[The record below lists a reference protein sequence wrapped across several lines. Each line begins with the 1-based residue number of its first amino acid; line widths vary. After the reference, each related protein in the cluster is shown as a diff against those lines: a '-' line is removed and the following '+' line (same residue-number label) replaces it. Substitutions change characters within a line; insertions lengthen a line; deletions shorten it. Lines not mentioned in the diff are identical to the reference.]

1 MADVSNENIVA
12 TLTNNETGQKAT
24 LTSEQLKSALS
35 SMSVSEELDNSFS
48 IVESYGPGLVAIDV
62 HPENIDAFD
71 GVVQIDIWGES
82 GLRPGCYLV
91 LYDFNLRTRMENDE
105 EDEEAIRN
113 AAEGLLLATDAEQIV
128 GDKLIPEPVT
138 VRPYDEN
145 GTLEPGEEPYEPLE
159 VWAIKKADTGG
170 YLTLPGMLQGLSAM
184 AALKIALDFYGES
197 LFAGQAEP
205 VTLPKQD
212 TVKPRT
218 QIDPNSKLANKITLL
233 ANGETVNLDVSGP
246 QEKKAVNTVVT
257 LEYEGEG
264 IELAKPMTQYDR
276 EVHNAVTT
284 LWKAGNTSFTARQ
297 VWHTLTDT
305 DTKKP
310 PSTEQVARIE
320 ESIDKQRFTRA
331 VVDFTEEARGR
342 ELTLDG
348 ESVTSYKIDAYMLNA
363 EKHTIET
370 ANGRTVE
377 GYTITR
383 PPVLYQHA
391 SIFGQVVTYP
401 MRYLKAAGRVGQNSE
416 ENIVIRKYL
425 LRRIG
430 MAKGRGHASKR
441 IKYSSVYEKAGI
453 AEPDK
458 KQRKRINDFV
468 ISCLEALA
476 KEGAI
481 KGFTEYKEGR
491 ARAGVDLIV

>member
-1 MADVSNENIVA
+1 MAEPTAFEI
-12 TLTNNETGQKAT
+12 
-24 LTSEQLKSALS
+24 
-35 SMSVSEELDNSFS
+35 
-48 IVESYGPGLVAIDV
+48 YGPKAREEHIQFVDSFVPGFRAFSLDTDIHLGIWNKTMHAGVYFLKAGDDAQTALVYTVVFDPQQLEQIAD
-62 HPENIDAFD
+62 DAKD
-71 GVVQIDIWGES
+71 
-82 GLRPGCYLV
+82 
-91 LYDFNLRTRMENDE
+91 YDEYTNE
-105 EDEEAIRN
+105 EGKRVRAIRD
-113 AAEGLLLATDAEQIV
+113 ETQIN
-128 GDKLIPEPVT
+128 IT
-138 VRPYDEN
+138 M
-145 GTLEPGEEPYEPLE
+145 EPLE
-159 VWAIKKADTGG
+159 VQEGRYLSFLEAVTWTAITTAENDEIRDAIFK
-170 YLTLPGMLQGLSAM
+170 SAY
-184 AALKIALDFYGES
+184 KVVVEEPEGEE
-197 LFAGQAEP
+197 GEP
-205 VTLPKQD
+205 LPKQD

-218 QIDPNSKLANKITLL
+218 QVDPNSKLANKITNL
-233 ANGETVNLDVSGP
+233 ANGETVNLDVSGT
-246 QEKKAVNTVVT
+246 QEKKAVTTVVT

-297 VWHTLTDT
+297 VWHTLTGT
-305 DTKKP
+305 DVKSP
-310 PSTEQVARIE
+310 PSREQMARIE

-331 VVDFTEEARGR
+331 MVDFTEEARGR

-391 SIFGQVVTYP
+391 SMLGQVITYP
-401 MRYLKAAGRVGQNSE
+401 MRYLAAGSVGQNSE

-425 LRRIG
+425 LRRIW
-430 MAKGRGHASKR
+430 MAKGKGHVSKR

-458 KQRKRINDFV
+458 KQRKRINDLV
-468 ISCLEALA
+468 VSCLEALA

>member
-1 MADVSNENIVA
+1 MNGSVIA
-12 TLTNNETGQKAT
+12 TLTNNETGQQAT
-24 LTSEQLKSALS
+24 LTSEQLQDAISSAS
-35 SMSVSEELDNSFS
+35 IGEELDNSLS
-48 IVESYGPGLVAIDV
+48 IVDFYGPGLIAIDI
-62 HPENIDAFD
+62 HPENIEAFD
-71 GVVQIDIWGES
+71 GVVHIGSWGEG
-82 GLRPGCYLV
+82 GLRPGRYLV
-91 LYDFNLRTRMENDE
+91 LYDFNMRARMGSKEEN
-105 EDEEAIRN
+105 EEALKH
-113 AAEGLLLATDAEQIV
+113 AADGFLLAIDEGQIV
-128 GDKLIPEPVT
+128 GDKLTPEPVT
-138 VRPYDEN
+138 VRPQDDNDEIP
-145 GTLEPGEEPYEPLE
+145 EPGEAAYEPME
-159 VWAIKKADTGG
+159 VWAIRNEDTGG
-170 YLTLPGMLQGLSAM
+170 FLTLSDMLQGLSAM
-184 AALKIALDFYGES
+184 AALKIALDFYGEA

-246 QEKKAVNTVVT
+246 QEKRAVTTVVT
-257 LEYEGEG
+257 LEYEGDG

-305 DTKKP
+305 DAKKP
-310 PSTEQVARIE
+310 PSREQMARIE

-348 ESVTSYKIDAYMLNA
+348 EPVTAYKIDAYMLNA

-401 MRYLKAAGRVGQNSE
+401 MRYLKAAGSVGKNSE

-430 MAKGRGHASKR
+430 MAKGKGHASKR
-441 IKYSSVYEKAGI
+441 IKYSSVYDKAGI

-468 ISCLEALA
+468 VSCLEALA